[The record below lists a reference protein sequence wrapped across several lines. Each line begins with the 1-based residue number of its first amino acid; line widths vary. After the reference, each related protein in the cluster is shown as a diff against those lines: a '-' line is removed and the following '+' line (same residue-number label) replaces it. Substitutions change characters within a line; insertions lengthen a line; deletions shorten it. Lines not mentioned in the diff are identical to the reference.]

1 MDPMYAIA
9 LAPAV
14 VLLAALLNSL
24 FGRQYSGDAG
34 GILGT
39 GASGLAFV
47 LVLLTFIGFGGSAAE
62 AVRLP
67 LWDWLPGISS
77 GFTVDQLS
85 LPFALVITG
94 VGFLINLYSIGY
106 MKGDPGLPRY
116 FAGLNLFI
124 AAMLVLVL
132 ADSLVLMFLGWEGVG
147 VCSYLLIGF
156 WYRDRLNASAA
167 RKAFIVNR
175 VGDVGFLLAMFM
187 TYRTFGTLEISA
199 VMQAAPAL
207 AYGSATLTLIGVLY
221 MLAAAGKSAQLPL
234 HTWLPDAM
242 AGPTPVS
249 SLIHAAT
256 MVTAG
261 VFMIARLYPAYYA
274 STTAMTVVAVVGAI
288 TLLVC
293 GLLALV
299 QDDVKKVLAYSTVS
313 QLGYMVAALAFS
325 YTAGLFHLFTHGFF
339 KALLFMGAGSLI
351 HAAHSNNRS
360 DMGGLGKPMP
370 RTFWTFLIGSLA
382 LMAIPPFA
390 GFWSKDEVLVG
401 ALTDGSGLGWTV
413 LAVASVGVFITAFYM
428 TRVLYLV
435 FAGDFRGHGTPH
447 ESPASM
453 TWPLVGLAVPSAL
466 IGLVN
471 LPFAFAHANWFTAW
485 TMPSVDYFF
494 ANPPHFSL
502 PLALVATAVA
512 LLAIAL
518 GRFLY
523 RDAPVMSDDPTLNM
537 GWLSHLLVNK
547 YYLDVLWTDVV
558 AKGAI
563 RGRLAPAAYWFND
576 HVLGRVVYLTGAGIQ
591 RTGQFMYH
599 VVDQKGIDGFI
610 NGLGLSARW
619 SSAKVRLAQSGNVQ
633 LYAGAMFV
641 GVFVLAIAFATA

>member
-67 LWDWLPGISS
+67 LWDWLPGISF

-85 LPFALVITG
+85 LTFALVITG

-132 ADSLVLMFLGWEGVG
+132 ADSFVLMFLGWEGVG

-207 AYGSATLTLIGVLY
+207 AYGSATLTVIGVLY

-234 HTWLPDAM
+234 HVWLPDAM

-249 SLIHAAT
+249 ALIHAAT

-261 VFMIARLYPAYYA
+261 VYLIARAAPLFAHVPEA
-274 STTAMTVVAVVGAI
+274 SAVVAWVGALTALI
-288 TLLVC
+288 AAFAA
-293 GLLALV
+293 LA
-299 QDDVKKVLAYSTVS
+299 QTDIKRILAYSTIS
-313 QLGYMVAALAFS
+313 QLGFMFVAVGSGA
-325 YTAGLFHLFTHGFF
+325 YWVGIFHVFTHAFF
-339 KALLFMGAGSLI
+339 KALLFLASGSVI
-351 HAAHSNNRS
+351 HALKGEQDISR
-360 DMGGLGKPMP
+360 MGGLGRRMKI
-370 RTFWTFLIGSLA
+370 TGTTALIGTLA
-382 LMAIPPFA
+382 ISGVPLLA
-390 GFWSKDEVLVG
+390 GFFSKDAILLHTLSGELLLDYGPVALYAILVITSI
-401 ALTDGSGLGWTV
+401 L
-413 LAVASVGVFITAFYM
+413 TAFYM
-428 TRVLYLV
+428 FRWYYRV
-435 FAGDFRGHGTPH
+435 FAGETRLAKNDYAAVH
-447 ESPASM
+447 ESPANM
-453 TWPLVGLAVPSAL
+453 TWPLLILAGLSIVAGWLGIPEFLGTSV
-466 IGLVN
+466 
-471 LPFAFAHANWFTAW
+471 FAQWLE
-485 TMPSVDYFF
+485 
-494 ANPPHFSL
+494 L
-502 PLALVATAVA
+502 PLASSATFTHFSVSSEWLLILGSVLATAIGLGAGWFIYARSDGSIARRLGSSPAGVASREALGIDALYDTVIVRPAGGIAQGAA
-512 LLAIAL
+512 LLDSDVIDRGVVSTVGRTGFL
-518 GRFLY
+518 GRAL
-523 RDAPVMSDDPTLNM
+523 V
-537 GWLSHLLVNK
+537 LL
-547 YYLDVLWTDVV
+547 
-558 AKGAI
+558 
-563 RGRLAPAAYWFND
+563 
-576 HVLGRVVYLTGAGIQ
+576 Q
-591 RTGQFMYH
+591 
-599 VVDQKGIDGFI
+599 
-610 NGLGLSARW
+610 NGY
-619 SSAKVRLAQSGNVQ
+619 VRL
-633 LYAGAMFV
+633 YAMLMLA
-641 GVFVLAIAFATA
+641 GVAVLAALILLLGVYA